1 MKQKHPEPTYRQA
14 VQRYTLGFAL
24 ALCLVYL
31 VYFATTG
38 EWFGRSGL
46 ALFILGLALVQLVV
60 QLVVFLHVG
69 REGGKLTPW
78 SIVYGFV
85 MTLIIVGG
93 SLWIMANMNYN
104 MHMSPEQMHEFMLEQ
119 NKKGF

>member
-1 MKQKHPEPTYRQA
+1 MKQEHELSYQQEAR
-14 VQRYTLGFAL
+14 RYALGFCAAL
-24 ALCLVYL
+24 ILVYL

-38 EWFGRSGL
+38 GWFDRGGL
-46 ALFILGLALVQLVV
+46 AAFILALALVQLVV
-60 QLVVFLHVG
+60 QLGVFLHVG
-69 REGGKLTPW
+69 RDGGKLTLW
-78 SIVYGFV
+78 SIVYGFI

-104 MHMSPEQMHEFMLEQ
+104 MHMSSEQMHEFMLEQ